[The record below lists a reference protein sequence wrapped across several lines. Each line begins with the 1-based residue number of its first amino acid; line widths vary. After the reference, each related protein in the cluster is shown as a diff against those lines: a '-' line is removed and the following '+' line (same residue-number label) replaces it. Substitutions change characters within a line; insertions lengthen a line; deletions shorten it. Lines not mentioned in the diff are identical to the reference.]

1 VTPSTFASRTID
13 CPPFT
18 DQKPG
23 TAGLRRRVAV
33 FQQPHYLEMFVQ
45 AALDT
50 LALPAGA
57 TLVLGGDGRF
67 HNRAAAQS
75 ILRVAAA
82 SGIGRVI
89 VGRGGLLSTPA
100 ASHLIRKRRADG
112 GFLLTASHN
121 PGGPDGDF
129 GVKFN
134 MRTGGQAPEELS
146 AALYARTRQL
156 TGYHS
161 ADLPPVDLDRDG
173 TTSFGGF
180 AVEVVDPVA
189 DYVALLE
196 GLFDFDRLRDW
207 ISAGHRVRFDAMYGI
222 TGPYA
227 RRIFIDLL
235 GAAPDSVLRGDP
247 REDFGGLHPDPNPV
261 DAAGLFTAAMG
272 PGAPDLLAAS
282 DGDGDRNMI
291 LGPGCLVSPG
301 DSVAVLL
308 DNVRLVPGYRNGVPG
323 VARSMPTSRAVDIV
337 AGRLGLPCYETPTG
351 WRFFCNL
358 LEAGRIG
365 LCGEESFGTGSSH
378 VREKDGLWAVL
389 MWLSVIA
396 GTGRSVGAVLDA
408 HWCRYGRHLFSRHD
422 YAIADAARGEAL
434 VESLRARLP
443 GLAGSTLAGA
453 GITLAD
459 DFTYH
464 DPVDGSTSLNQ
475 GVRLVLDDGSRIVYR
490 LSGTGTAG
498 ATLRVYLEQYLPAP
512 GSTADGGSTILAG
525 LGRTAAAFAEIAA
538 YAGTDQPSMVV

>member
-1 VTPSTFASRTID
+1 VTPSTFASRSIA

-23 TAGLRRRVAV
+23 TAGLRRRVGV
-33 FQQPHYLEMFVQ
+33 FRQPHYLEMFVQ

-57 TLVLGGDGRF
+57 TLVLGGDGRY

-82 SGIGRVI
+82 NGIGRVI

-100 ASHLIRKRRADG
+100 ASHLIRKRGADG

-134 MRTGGQAPEELS
+134 MRTGGQAPEELTT
-146 AALYARTRQL
+146 ALYQKTLQL
-156 TGYHS
+156 TGYRI
-161 ADLPPVDLDRDG
+161 ADLPEVDIDRDG
-173 TTSFGGF
+173 TSTFGSFT
-180 AVEVVDPVA
+180 VEVVDPVD
-189 DYVALLE
+189 DYVALVE
-196 GLFDFDRLRDW
+196 RIFDFDRLRDW
-207 ISAGHRVRFDAMYGI
+207 IRSGHRLRFDAMHGI

-227 RRIFIDLL
+227 RRIFVDLL
-235 GAAPDSVLRGDP
+235 GAPPESVLRGDP

-261 DAAGLFTAAMG
+261 DAAELFAAAMAAG
-272 PGAPDLLAAS
+272 SPDLLAAS

-308 DNVRLVPGYRNGVPG
+308 DNIRLVPGYRDGVPG
-323 VARSMPTSRAVDIV
+323 VARSMPTSRAVDVV
-337 AGRLGLPCYETPTG
+337 AAQLGIPCYETPTG

-389 MWLSVIA
+389 MWLSVVA
-396 GTGRSVGAVLDA
+396 GTGRSVGEVLDA
-408 HWCRYGRHLFSRHD
+408 HWGRHGRHLFQRHD
-422 YAIADAARGEAL
+422 YAIADASRGDAL
-434 VESLRARLP
+434 VQSLRSRLA
-443 GLAGSTLAGA
+443 GLAGTRLGGA
-453 GITLAD
+453 AITLAD

-464 DPVDGSTSLNQ
+464 DPVDGSTSLHQ
-475 GVRLVLDDGSRIVYR
+475 GVRLVMDDGSRIVYR
-490 LSGTGTAG
+490 LSGTGTSG
-498 ATLRVYLEQYLPAP
+498 ATLRVYLEQYVPAP
-512 GSTADGGSTILAG
+512 GTTADGGAAALAR
-525 LGRTAAAFAEIAA
+525 LGRTAAGFANIAD

>member
-1 VTPSTFASRTID
+1 VTPSTFASRSIA

-50 LALPAGA
+50 LALPPGA

-67 HNRAAAQS
+67 HNRAAAQA

-82 SGIGRVI
+82 NGIGRVI

-100 ASHLIRKRRADG
+100 ASHLIRQRGADG

-134 MRTGGQAPEELS
+134 MRTGGQAPEELTT
-146 AALYARTRQL
+146 ALYQKTLQL
-156 TGYHS
+156 TGYRI
-161 ADLPPVDLDRDG
+161 ADLPAVDIDRDG
-173 TTSFGGF
+173 TSTFGGF
-180 AVEVVDPVA
+180 TVEVVDPVA
-189 DYVALLE
+189 DYVALVE
-196 GLFDFDRLRDW
+196 RLFDFDRLRDW
-207 ISAGHRVRFDAMYGI
+207 IRAGHHLRFDAMHGI

-227 RRIFIDLL
+227 RRIFVDLL
-235 GAAPDSVLRGDP
+235 GAPPESVLRGDP

-261 DAAGLFTAAMG
+261 DAAGLFAAAMASG
-272 PGAPDLLAAS
+272 SPDLLAAS

-308 DNVRLVPGYRNGVPG
+308 DNIRLVPGYRDGVPG
-323 VARSMPTSRAVDIV
+323 VARSMPTSRAVDVV
-337 AGRLGLPCYETPTG
+337 AAQAGLPCYETPTG

-389 MWLSVIA
+389 MWLSVVA

-408 HWCRYGRHLFSRHD
+408 HWGRYGRHLFQRHD
-422 YAIADAARGEAL
+422 YAIADAARGDAL
-434 VESLRARLP
+434 VQSLRSRLA
-443 GLAGSTLAGA
+443 GLAGTKLAGA
-453 GITLAD
+453 SITLAD

-464 DPVDGSTSLNQ
+464 DPVDGSTSLHQ
-475 GVRLVLDDGSRIVYR
+475 GVRLVMDDGSRIVYR
-490 LSGTGTAG
+490 LSGTGTSG
-498 ATLRVYLEQYLPAP
+498 ATLRVYLEQYVPAP
-512 GSTADGGSTILAG
+512 GTVSGGGAAALAR
-525 LGRTAAAFAEIAA
+525 LGRTAGSFANIAD